1 MNKSA
6 IMAASLKARPGD
18 LRIGTSKTLLFII
31 GMQIPV
37 ASSETRGGRCT

>member
-6 IMAASLKARPGD
+6 IMAASLKARPED
-18 LRIGTSKTLLFII
+18 LQIGKTLLFIT

-37 ASSETRGGRCT
+37 ASSETSGDRCT

>member
-18 LRIGTSKTLLFII
+18 LHIGTRKTLLFVTC
-31 GMQIPV
+31 MQIPV